1 MDSFKNIHKE
11 ETTGETEKQVIFN
24 ENSMSFLLSSI
35 DANEIDQDTFKCIE
49 NQIIQLNI
57 QLKHAKIITEI
68 DIQRYEIPLTFFK
81 IFMKFS
87 DSIMIDS
94 LIYLLETLSKLMEF
108 PFQMM
113 EEIGIDRFM
122 IEYLD
127 SQKCLDNTSIFINK
141 TKIITIFTNNMIHNT
156 SISTDL
162 ISIGLFH
169 SLQNVFEE
177 LSNITIDQASVTYLE
192 SLANAV
198 FICFEQILID
208 PLSHEGFILFIKK
221 WIDVENQFLQ
231 EGLTELIFRALT
243 LKINLSE
250 LFVEPNLIKLLVDA
264 AIQNEDINAINVLSE
279 FTLYGE
285 INKDLIPNILEFCNN
300 INVNEFLEK
309 AKAEINSNKNPSE
322 ILTLCG
328 NILYILDNVPDEIN
342 PTIVTEILEL
352 ANEKCDLKTK
362 ISATFLQVSLWS
374 KIDPILFG
382 AIASPD
388 LLSIC
393 FDVAFNTSPQLHMII
408 INLLD
413 NLLSKYQSINMLDV
427 VSHEIFDFLEKSIEE
442 GNEEISDKA
451 AVIMET
457 YFPVEP
463 QSA

>member
-1 MDSFKNIHKE
+1 MTRFHFGSLNFVVSSMDSFKNIHKE

-177 LSNITIDQASVTYLE
+177 LSNITIDQASVTYPV
-192 SLANAV
+192 SYT
-198 FICFEQILID
+198 
-208 PLSHEGFILFIKK
+208 H
-221 WIDVENQFLQ
+221 
-231 EGLTELIFRALT
+231 LT
-243 LKINLSE
+243 L
-250 LFVEPNLIKLLVDA
+250 
-264 AIQNEDINAINVLSE
+264 
-279 FTLYGE
+279 
-285 INKDLIPNILEFCNN
+285 
-300 INVNEFLEK
+300 
-309 AKAEINSNKNPSE
+309 
-322 ILTLCG
+322 
-328 NILYILDNVPDEIN
+328 
-342 PTIVTEILEL
+342 PTTER
-352 ANEKCDLKTK
+352 
-362 ISATFLQVSLWS
+362 V
-374 KIDPILFG
+374 
-382 AIASPD
+382 
-388 LLSIC
+388 
-393 FDVAFNTSPQLHMII
+393 
-408 INLLD
+408 
-413 NLLSKYQSINMLDV
+413 
-427 VSHEIFDFLEKSIEE
+427 
-442 GNEEISDKA
+442 
-451 AVIMET
+451 
-457 YFPVEP
+457 
-463 QSA
+463 